1 MIDNLAPS
9 LDMIVH
15 RQNKDSV
22 LSIPMRRCLRLY
34 HRYEDD
40 CPVAVP
46 KPASLLLEPLITDY
60 PLAVSFTDRECQ
72 SSDIVGGKGSS
83 LALLSTLQHQVLVP
97 PGLCLT
103 VAAFQTQLEE
113 CSQLQKE
120 ITTLEKIVQ
129 GKLSGDLKQQ
139 CEKTVSLFGLTPVCG
154 SVEAALVTLL
164 GTLDT
169 STSFAVRSSAV
180 GEDSEDLSAAGQNAT
195 FLGVQR
201 HEEVLQAIQK
211 CWGSLFTFQS
221 VQYRRAIMTQNEF
234 ATDSIETLDFASKV
248 IMADHFA
255 KAKSMRAQI
264 FS

>member
-1 MIDNLAPS
+1 MVSHYDTAMWFSMTAAPLKPLGALS
-9 LDMIVH
+9 CETPDDYEGIYL
-15 RQNKDSV
+15 SV
-22 LSIPMRRCLRLY
+22 TRC
-34 HRYEDD
+34 HITS
-40 CPVAVP
+40 VAVP
-46 KPASLLLEPLITDY
+46 SGR
-60 PLAVSFTDRECQ
+60 S
-72 SSDIVGGKGSS
+72 
-83 LALLSTLQHQVLVP
+83 HVLVP

-129 GKLSGDLKQQ
+129 GKLAGDLKQQ

-164 GTLDT
+164 GTLDP

-201 HEEVLQAIQK
+201 HEELYTRKIIYSYLGGGQTDKRASERLSDYVAKLATRAHARSLARALGRSNLATSHYNQCSLAQSGRPLKAVSHQVTSLATLQ
-211 CWGSLFTFQS
+211 
-221 VQYRRAIMTQNEF
+221 
-234 ATDSIETLDFASKV
+234 
-248 IMADHFA
+248 
-255 KAKSMRAQI
+255 
-264 FS
+264 

>member
-1 MIDNLAPS
+1 MELSNSMVYKLKTAAPLKPLGALS
-9 LDMIVH
+9 CETPDDYEGIYL
-15 RQNKDSV
+15 SV
-22 LSIPMRRCLRLY
+22 TRC
-34 HRYEDD
+34 H
-40 CPVAVP
+40 
-46 KPASLLLEPLITDY
+46 IT
-60 PLAVSFTDRECQ
+60 S
-72 SSDIVGGKGSS
+72 
-83 LALLSTLQHQVLVP
+83 VLVP

-129 GKLSGDLKQQ
+129 GKLAGDLKQQ

-164 GTLDT
+164 GTLDP

-201 HEEVLQAIQK
+201 HEELYTRKIIYSYLGGGQTDKRASERLSDYVAKLAMQD
-211 CWGSLFTFQS
+211 GVTFYDH
-221 VQYRRAIMTQNEF
+221 VDCYQNRTVSNRF
-234 ATDSIETLDFASKV
+234 DCLIGYHLASSTLETACQTPLT
-248 IMADHFA
+248 
-255 KAKSMRAQI
+255 
-264 FS
+264 